1 MGFVLSR
8 TEVEALLP
16 ERRGSVLTPP
26 DTGAGENLESDGV
39 IDWPEATLR
48 RLGDRLQ
55 EAGVDLAIAL
65 GERIAGR
72 TETADPV
79 VSVEYLGLAP
89 GARLPGRTETVG
101 TWMIQGLRPR
111 ETGRIA
117 IETELAIGLVRGLLG
132 GTLEEPPRD
141 PGRRLSGLE
150 RSLLTRVVELVAAV
164 VVCRQ
169 DDRDSQQWER
179 ARMDLS
185 VRAETVV
192 EASDHYQAGR
202 VLAGFQWQLLDCDGL
217 VRGELSSGFID
228 RLLEAVDGAVGN
240 GGPAASQAVTGS
252 LTARLPVSGLTPED
266 LEGLALGDVILT
278 DRGVD
283 PGTGVI
289 DWDVWVD
296 GQLRFRGQPGDFDR
310 LRAVVLEPLEEV
322 P

>member
-39 IDWPEATLR
+39 ADWPEATLR
-48 RLGDRLQ
+48 RLDDRLQ

-89 GARLPGRTETVG
+89 GARLPGRSETVG

-132 GTLEEPPRD
+132 GTEDEPSRASD
-141 PGRRLSGLE
+141 RRLSGLE
-150 RSLLTRVVELVAAV
+150 RSLLTRAVELVAAV

-202 VLAGFQWQLLDCDGL
+202 VLAGFQWQLLDCHGL
-217 VRGELSSGFID
+217 VHVELSSGFID
-228 RLLEAVDGAVGN
+228 RLLESVDGAVGN

-310 LRAVVLEPLEEV
+310 SRAVVLEPLEEV

>member
-16 ERRGSVLTPP
+16 ERRGSALTPP
-26 DTGAGENLESDGV
+26 DTGAEENLESDGV
-39 IDWPEATLR
+39 ADWPEATLR

-132 GTLEEPPRD
+132 GTWDDPPRD

-169 DDRDSQQWER
+169 DDRDSEQWER
-179 ARMDLS
+179 ARMALR

-192 EASDHYQAGR
+192 EPSDHYQAGR
-202 VLAGFQWQLLDCDGL
+202 VLAGFQWQLRDCGGL
-217 VRGELSSGFID
+217 VHVELSSGFID
-228 RLLEAVDGAVGN
+228 RLLESGDEAEAEGRS
-240 GGPAASQAVTGS
+240 GPGQALAGS
-252 LTARLPVSGLTPED
+252 LTARLPVSGLTSED

-283 PGTGVI
+283 PDTEVA
-289 DWDVWVD
+289 DWDVWID

-310 LRAVVLEPLEEV
+310 SRAVVLEPLQES

>member
-16 ERRGSVLTPP
+16 GKRESVLTPP
-26 DTGAGENLESDGV
+26 DGGVGEILESEGV

-48 RLGDRLQ
+48 RLDDRLQ
-55 EAGVDLAIAL
+55 EAGADLAVA
-65 GERIAGR
+65 GSERIAGR
-72 TETADPV
+72 RENVEPV

-89 GARLPGRTETVG
+89 GARLPGRSETVG
-101 TWMIQGLRPR
+101 TWMIQGPRPR

-117 IETELAIGLVRGLLG
+117 IETDLAIGLVRGLLG
-132 GTLEEPPRD
+132 GTGDEPSRD
-141 PGRRLSGLE
+141 PDCQLSGLE
-150 RSLLTRVVELVAAV
+150 RSLLTRAVELVAAV

-169 DDRDSQQWER
+169 DDRDSEQWER

-202 VLAGFQWQLLDCDGL
+202 VLAGFQWQLLDCVGL
-217 VRGELSSGFID
+217 VHVELSSGFID
-228 RLLEAVDGAVGN
+228 RLLESVDGAEGN
-240 GGPAASQAVTGS
+240 GGPDSSQAVTGS

-289 DWDVWVD
+289 GWDVWVD

-310 LRAVVLEPLEEV
+310 SRAVVLEPLEEV
-322 P
+322 Q

>member
-26 DTGAGENLESDGV
+26 DIGAGENLESAGV

-48 RLGDRLQ
+48 RLDERLQ
-55 EAGVDLAIAL
+55 DAGADLAVAL
-65 GERIAGR
+65 SERIARR
-72 TETADPV
+72 TEITEPV

-89 GARLPGRTETVG
+89 GARLPGRSETVG
-101 TWMIQGLRPR
+101 TWMIQGPRPR

-132 GTLEEPPRD
+132 GTEDEPSRAPD
-141 PGRRLSGLE
+141 RRLSGLE
-150 RSLLTRVVELVAAV
+150 RSLLTRAVELVAAV
-164 VVCRQ
+164 VVCRP
-169 DDRDSQQWER
+169 DDRRSQQWER

-217 VRGELSSGFID
+217 VHVELSSGFID
-228 RLLEAVDGAVGN
+228 RLLESVDGAEEN
-240 GGPAASQAVTGS
+240 GGPDASQAVTGS

-310 LRAVVLEPLEEV
+310 SRAVVLEPLEKV